1 MTPDDSL
8 DSRSARPQTCFVDV
22 PDVAYARSGEVAI
35 AYQVFGEGPVDLVFA
50 RGFAGDL
57 LTTWEQP
64 PLVRQLQSF
73 AAIARVLMLD
83 KRGTGLSDGFREPPT
98 LETRMDDL
106 RLVMDAAGS
115 ERAVLWSAQDG
126 ARLALLFAAT
136 YPERTAGLVL
146 YDPHAT
152 SRRDDD
158 YPWAPSDE
166 EWRRRL
172 ADAREGWGTVEYF
185 RRLVADWAPERVGDR
200 EFLDWF
206 VRHMRRSLSP
216 GAAVGFLRATMGAD
230 VRDVLAAVRVPTLV
244 LAAPDRRE
252 PAAYVASRIRTSEL
266 VVLPAVR
273 GLFTWLDVEAHERA
287 MEETERFVA
296 RVGRAPSPDPVL
308 ATVLFTDIVSSTD
321 RAAELGDRAWRELLE
336 RHHAIMRRRL
346 AEFRGDE
353 LDTAGDG
360 FLAAFDGPGRA
371 IQCALAFMRD
381 VPALGLEVRAGVHTG
396 ECERLDGKLAGI
408 AVAVGARIASMAKP
422 GEILVSGTVQDLVA
436 GSPFVFEDRGAHE
449 LKGVPGSW
457 RLAALLVPR

>member
-1 MTPDDSL
+1 MYSL
-8 DSRSARPQTCFVDV
+8 DSHGARPQTCFVDV
-22 PDVAYARSGEVAI
+22 PDVEYARSGEVAI

-185 RRLVADWAPERVGDR
+185 RRLVADWAPERVGDE

-230 VRDVLAAVRVPTLV
+230 VRDVLAAVRIPTLV

-266 VVLPAVR
+266 VVLPSVR
-273 GLFTWLDVEAHERA
+273 GLFTWLEVEAHERA
-287 MEETERFVA
+287 MEETERF
-296 RVGRAPSPDPVL
+296 
-308 ATVLFTDIVSSTD
+308 D

-336 RHHAIMRRRL
+336 RHHALMRRRL

-457 RLAALLVPR
+457 RLAALLAPR

>member
-1 MTPDDSL
+1 
-8 DSRSARPQTCFVDV
+8 VDV
-22 PDVAYARSGEVAI
+22 PDVEYARSGEVAI
-35 AYQVFGEGPVDLVFA
+35 AYQIFGEGPVDLVFA

-83 KRGTGLSDGFREPPT
+83 KRGTGLSDGFRQPPT

-106 RLVMDAAGS
+106 RLVMDAVGS
-115 ERAVLWSAQDG
+115 ERAALWSAQDG

-152 SRRDDD
+152 SLRDDD

-185 RRLVADWAPERVGDR
+185 RRLVEDWAPERVGDG

-230 VRDVLAAVRVPTLV
+230 VRDVLAAR
-244 LAAPDRRE
+244 
-252 PAAYVASRIRTSEL
+252 ASRHWCWRRPTGANRRRTS
-266 VVLPAVR
+266 PR
-273 GLFTWLDVEAHERA
+273 GSITASLLCCRPCEDSSRGSTWRRTNAQWTR
-287 MEETERFVA
+287 
-296 RVGRAPSPDPVL
+296 PS
-308 ATVLFTDIVSSTD
+308 
-321 RAAELGDRAWRELLE
+321 
-336 RHHAIMRRRL
+336 
-346 AEFRGDE
+346 
-353 LDTAGDG
+353 
-360 FLAAFDGPGRA
+360 
-371 IQCALAFMRD
+371 
-381 VPALGLEVRAGVHTG
+381 
-396 ECERLDGKLAGI
+396 
-408 AVAVGARIASMAKP
+408 AS
-422 GEILVSGTVQDLVA
+422 
-436 GSPFVFEDRGAHE
+436 
-449 LKGVPGSW
+449 
-457 RLAALLVPR
+457 

>member
-1 MTPDDSL
+1 MYSL
-8 DSRSARPQTCFVDV
+8 DSRGATAQTCFVDV
-22 PDVAYARSGEVAI
+22 PDVEYARSGEVAI
-35 AYQVFGEGPVDLVFA
+35 AYQVFGEGPLDLVFA

-106 RLVMDAAGS
+106 RLVMDAVGS

-146 YDPHAT
+146 YDPQAG
-152 SRRDDD
+152 SRRDYD
-158 YPWAPSDE
+158 YPWAPDDE

-185 RRLVADWAPERVGDR
+185 RRLVADWAPERVGDG

-252 PAAYVASRIRTSEL
+252 PAVYVASKIRSSEL
-266 VVLPAVR
+266 IVLPSVR
-273 GLFTWLDVEAHERA
+273 GLFTWLDAEAHERA
-287 MEETERFVA
+287 MDETERGGSSSSGTTRSCA
-296 RVGRAPSPDPVL
+296 AASPSSG
-308 ATVLFTDIVSSTD
+308 ATSST
-321 RAAELGDRAWRELLE
+321 RQV
-336 RHHAIMRRRL
+336 
-346 AEFRGDE
+346 
-353 LDTAGDG
+353 TASS
-360 FLAAFDGPGRA
+360 PHS
-371 IQCALAFMRD
+371 M
-381 VPALGLEVRAGVHTG
+381 VPAGRSSA
-396 ECERLDGKLAGI
+396 
-408 AVAVGARIASMAKP
+408 P
-422 GEILVSGTVQDLVA
+422 
-436 GSPFVFEDRGAHE
+436 
-449 LKGVPGSW
+449 
-457 RLAALLVPR
+457 

>member
-1 MTPDDSL
+1 MNFPKRIQLGFFPTPIEKLERLSRHLGGPEIYAKRDDQTGLATGGNKVPPTFKSL
-8 DSRSARPQTCFVDV
+8 
-22 PDVAYARSGEVAI
+22 
-35 AYQVFGEGPVDLVFA
+35 
-50 RGFAGDL
+50 
-57 LTTWEQP
+57 
-64 PLVRQLQSF
+64 
-73 AAIARVLMLD
+73 LMLD
-83 KRGTGLSDGFREPPT
+83 KRGTGLSDGFRQPPT

-106 RLVMDAAGS
+106 RLVMDAVGS

-166 EWRRRL
+166 QWRRRL

-185 RRLVADWAPERVGDR
+185 RRLVAEWAPERVGDG

-206 VRHMRRSLSP
+206 VGHMRRSLSP

-252 PAAYVASRIRTSEL
+252 PAAYVASRIRDSEL
-266 VVLPAVR
+266 VVLPSVR

-287 MEETERFVA
+287 MDETQRFVA
-296 RVGRAPSPDPVL
+296 RVGQVASPDPVL

-336 RHHAIMRRRL
+336 RHHAIMRRCL

-408 AVAVGARIASMAKP
+408 AVAIGARIAFMAKP

-436 GSPFVFEDRGAHE
+436 GSPLVFEDRGAHE

-457 RLAALLVPR
+457 RIAAVLAPR